1 MKLNYTLFG
10 VLLLLWSGC
19 DFQEP
24 EPEPEIEPPTV
35 VEKDPVDIKVF
46 IETVT
51 NDKTYDYIDLLGRGF
66 DCKKSTIKGYIN
78 VKGKVID
85 VERLLAGDGYDYVK
99 QEPIKLY
106 PYSTV
111 EIFLLYNGGG
121 WVISENRDLN
131 KYIDNIYLNS
141 QVETKIGDD
150 VLRLFTEDIGNI
162 EENLQG
168 NYFHKAE
175 CFHPTSRYTLP
186 HVWPHYLCFFLSKE
200 FLNDLDK
207 SNGDEIVKKYGTH
220 VLTDVLLGGYTSLSY
235 VAQYSYMLSDVDFR
249 KRVQAYTNYFNA
261 SRYPLD
267 VNPIFEECSKV
278 NIHFKANGGNP
289 SHFVAEGDKI
299 MGFDKWI
306 KEINNQV
313 GTLIGIGQ
321 STTHIFLISDFVKDE
336 KKKTEIEKAILRYCN
351 Q

>member
-1 MKLNYTLFG
+1 M
-10 VLLLLWSGC
+10 
-19 DFQEP
+19 
-24 EPEPEIEPPTV
+24 
-35 VEKDPVDIKVF
+35 
-46 IETVT
+46 
-51 NDKTYDYIDLLGRGF
+51 GRGF

-200 FLNDLDK
+200 FLNDLEK
-207 SNGDEIVKKYGTH
+207 SNGDEIVKNMVPMFLPMYSWGDIPLFLMLLNIAICYLMWILGSGFK
-220 VLTDVLLGGYTSLSY
+220 LTPT
-235 VAQYSYMLSDVDFR
+235 
-249 KRVQAYTNYFNA
+249 
-261 SRYPLD
+261 
-267 VNPIFEECSKV
+267 
-278 NIHFKANGGNP
+278 
-289 SHFVAEGDKI
+289 
-299 MGFDKWI
+299 
-306 KEINNQV
+306 
-313 GTLIGIGQ
+313 
-321 STTHIFLISDFVKDE
+321 
-336 KKKTEIEKAILRYCN
+336 ILMHLVILWM
-351 Q
+351 

>member
-1 MKLNYTLFG
+1 MRLNYTLFG

-19 DFQEP
+19 DFS

-131 KYIDNIYLNS
+131 KYIDYTYLNS

-200 FLNDLDK
+200 FLNDLEK

>member
-1 MKLNYTLFG
+1 MRLNYTLFG

-19 DFQEP
+19 DFS

-168 NYFHKAE
+168 NY
-175 CFHPTSRYTLP
+175 
-186 HVWPHYLCFFLSKE
+186 
-200 FLNDLDK
+200 
-207 SNGDEIVKKYGTH
+207 
-220 VLTDVLLGGYTSLSY
+220 
-235 VAQYSYMLSDVDFR
+235 
-249 KRVQAYTNYFNA
+249 
-261 SRYPLD
+261 
-267 VNPIFEECSKV
+267 
-278 NIHFKANGGNP
+278 
-289 SHFVAEGDKI
+289 
-299 MGFDKWI
+299 
-306 KEINNQV
+306 
-313 GTLIGIGQ
+313 
-321 STTHIFLISDFVKDE
+321 
-336 KKKTEIEKAILRYCN
+336 
-351 Q
+351 

>member
-1 MKLNYTLFG
+1 M
-10 VLLLLWSGC
+10 
-19 DFQEP
+19 
-24 EPEPEIEPPTV
+24 
-35 VEKDPVDIKVF
+35 
-46 IETVT
+46 
-51 NDKTYDYIDLLGRGF
+51 
-66 DCKKSTIKGYIN
+66 
-78 VKGKVID
+78 
-85 VERLLAGDGYDYVK
+85 
-99 QEPIKLY
+99 
-106 PYSTV
+106 
-111 EIFLLYNGGG
+111 
-121 WVISENRDLN
+121 
-131 KYIDNIYLNS
+131 
-141 QVETKIGDD
+141 ETKIGDD

-200 FLNDLDK
+200 FLNDLEK

-249 KRVQAYTNYFNA
+249 KRGQAYTNYFNA

-278 NIHFKANGGNP
+278 NIHFKANGGNS